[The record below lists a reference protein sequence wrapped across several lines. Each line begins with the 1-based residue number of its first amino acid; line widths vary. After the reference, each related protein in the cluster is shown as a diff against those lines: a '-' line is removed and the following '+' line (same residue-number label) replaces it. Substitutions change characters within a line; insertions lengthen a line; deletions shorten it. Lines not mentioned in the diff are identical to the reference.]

1 MYKREE
7 KSHLRSRI
15 VQKKDDQ
22 IETARRVVEVTSPQ
36 RPSLRERVRRAER
49 ALEAAA
55 LDRLRRDVLR
65 RRT

>member
-1 MYKREE
+1 MYKPEE

>member
-1 MYKREE
+1 MYKPEE
-7 KSHLRSRI
+7 ESHLRSRI
-15 VQKKDDQ
+15 VHKKGAHV
-22 IETARRVVEVTSPQ
+22 ETARRAVEVTSPE

>member
-1 MYKREE
+1 MYKPEE

-49 ALEAAA
+49 ALEATA

>member
-1 MYKREE
+1 MYKPEE

-22 IETARRVVEVTSPQ
+22 VETARRVVEVTSPQ

>member
-1 MYKREE
+1 MYKPEE

-15 VQKKDDQ
+15 MQKKDDHV
-22 IETARRVVEVTSPQ
+22 ETARRVVEVTSPQ